1 LTGEEEGEGKLVVI
15 QYFDSPELLIGI
27 WDEDVGDSLLE
38 LLVGVGEEDVGV
50 VLLASPNLFAEIK
63 VFAVEQAKI
72 VDLISVKVY
81 WRHNGLAVNVLEKFN
96 NQYLHP
102 WKGCSY
108 HFST

>member
-1 LTGEEEGEGKLVVI
+1 
-15 QYFDSPELLIGI
+15 
-27 WDEDVGDSLLE
+27 VGDSLLE

-81 WRHNGLAVNVLEKFN
+81 
-96 NQYLHP
+96 
-102 WKGCSY
+102 
-108 HFST
+108 